1 MFIHISHA
9 VIPALL
15 IGIITSDASQCGN
28 CFYGQE
34 KRESGS
40 RRDSERK
47 RCRQFSVRS
56 VYVHVP
62 CALCGL
68 STAGEKSAARVPYHH
83 PSEAS
88 AEGFVHPLK
97 ETHNFHIL
105 HRDAHLKNVH
115 LNILLL

>member
-1 MFIHISHA
+1 M
-9 VIPALL
+9 
-15 IGIITSDASQCGN
+15 
-28 CFYGQE
+28 
-34 KRESGS
+34 
-40 RRDSERK
+40 
-47 RCRQFSVRS
+47 
-56 VYVHVP
+56 HVP
-62 CALCGL
+62 CGTTPGALCGL

>member
-9 VIPALL
+9 VMAALL

-34 KRESGS
+34 EREWEQ
-40 RRDSERK
+40 ERG
-47 RCRQFSVRS
+47 RQFPVRS

-62 CALCGL
+62 CGTTPGAFCGL
-68 STAGEKSAARVPYHH
+68 STAGEKSAARAPYQ

-88 AEGFVHPLK
+88 VEGFVHPLK

-105 HRDAHLKNVH
+105 HCDAHLKNVH

>member
-1 MFIHISHA
+1 MGAGEI
-9 VIPALL
+9 VR
-15 IGIITSDASQCGN
+15 D
-28 CFYGQE
+28 
-34 KRESGS
+34 RERG
-40 RRDSERK
+40 
-47 RCRQFSVRS
+47 RQFPVRS

-62 CALCGL
+62 CGTTPGALCGL